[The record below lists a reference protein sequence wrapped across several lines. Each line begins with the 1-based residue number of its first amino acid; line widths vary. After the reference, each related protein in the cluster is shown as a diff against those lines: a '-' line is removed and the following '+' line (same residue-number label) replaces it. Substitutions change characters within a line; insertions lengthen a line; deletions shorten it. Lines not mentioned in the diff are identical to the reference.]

1 MIFTLMSIVL
11 VVSSLIAIIIYMISK
26 EYFEDIL
33 IETAYYVENSIN
45 GRKISLGNKLV
56 TQLIP
61 IILGTLMLIVSVL
74 NYMVIL
80 DKGTIQEKLYLAI
93 LKKEFSEEKKYTL
106 EEITEKLRNIEEKN
120 SQERI
125 TKVFAYTNDIRNAV
139 YGKEYLN
146 NFAIE
151 YINTFYRSEKENIV
165 YTEYSKN
172 KQISILK
179 IDTEKGSAFVGIGFR
194 VFTTNLSK
202 DISMLVGMITIYT
215 GIYIWYMAYIVETD
229 IAKVTNGMK
238 SILKAKDNIVLNNLP
253 ILRNDEI
260 GELVR
265 AFNLIQ
271 KNNNNQIY
279 RMNKVKNMM
288 IEQERLASLG
298 QMIGGIAH
306 NLKTPI
312 FSISGAN
319 MALLELTNEFR
330 RSLDDERVSKEDFK
344 EIAKEMEEWN
354 RKIDTYLEYM
364 SDIITA
370 VKGQTTVF
378 ANDSKEYISV
388 SDIFKTIKVLI
399 SQEMKKEMI
408 DFDVK
413 NYVENSVKIIGNNN
427 ILIQIIMNLIQ
438 NSIDSYEYIS
448 KNDDNRKI
456 ILKAETDEKK
466 ENIIITVEDFGTGIP
481 KEIREKLFKEM
492 ITTKGKKGTG
502 LRTIYVKCYIKS
514 AV

>member
-1 MIFTLMSIVL
+1 
-11 VVSSLIAIIIYMISK
+11 
-26 EYFEDIL
+26 
-33 IETAYYVENSIN
+33 
-45 GRKISLGNKLV
+45 
-56 TQLIP
+56 
-61 IILGTLMLIVSVL
+61 
-74 NYMVIL
+74 
-80 DKGTIQEKLYLAI
+80 
-93 LKKEFSEEKKYTL
+93 
-106 EEITEKLRNIEEKN
+106 
-120 SQERI
+120 
-125 TKVFAYTNDIRNAV
+125 
-139 YGKEYLN
+139 
-146 NFAIE
+146 
-151 YINTFYRSEKENIV
+151 
-165 YTEYSKN
+165 
-172 KQISILK
+172 
-179 IDTEKGSAFVGIGFR
+179 
-194 VFTTNLSK
+194 
-202 DISMLVGMITIYT
+202 
-215 GIYIWYMAYIVETD
+215 MAYIVETD

-330 RSLDDERVSKEDFK
+330 KSLDDERVSKEDFK

-388 SDIFKTIKVLI
+388 SDIFKTIKVL
-399 SQEMKKEMI
+399 
-408 DFDVK
+408 
-413 NYVENSVKIIGNNN
+413 VENSVKIIGNNN

>member
-1 MIFTLMSIVL
+1 
-11 VVSSLIAIIIYMISK
+11 
-26 EYFEDIL
+26 
-33 IETAYYVENSIN
+33 
-45 GRKISLGNKLV
+45 
-56 TQLIP
+56 
-61 IILGTLMLIVSVL
+61 
-74 NYMVIL
+74 
-80 DKGTIQEKLYLAI
+80 
-93 LKKEFSEEKKYTL
+93 
-106 EEITEKLRNIEEKN
+106 
-120 SQERI
+120 
-125 TKVFAYTNDIRNAV
+125 
-139 YGKEYLN
+139 
-146 NFAIE
+146 
-151 YINTFYRSEKENIV
+151 
-165 YTEYSKN
+165 
-172 KQISILK
+172 
-179 IDTEKGSAFVGIGFR
+179 
-194 VFTTNLSK
+194 
-202 DISMLVGMITIYT
+202 
-215 GIYIWYMAYIVETD
+215 MAYIVETD

-502 LRTIYVKCYIKS
+502 LRIIYVKCYIKS

>member
-139 YGKEYLN
+139 YG
-146 NFAIE
+146 
-151 YINTFYRSEKENIV
+151 
-165 YTEYSKN
+165 TEYSKN